1 MSYSIRYSASYG
13 AQTSTGTLPVWSAPV
28 SIQRIDAAS
37 RQPTPTTPTAGKVD
51 PQSPVVSNTEEFTV
65 GQFSADIF
73 DPESTVVSNTEEF
86 TVGQF
91 VVDIFDPESS
101 VVSTKNE
108 EEFKAAQFAADI
120 AEAENPKPS
129 YYEAQLDFSMGDIG
143 NAERLVNYWGETTRY
158 DSDRGTWMIW
168 RGTHWETDSCGQ
180 ALHRTTL
187 VAKNIIPMEVAA
199 IRKKG
204 ELDVWDEIKIKDL
217 KKEAARM
224 HRTPAMLSALMV
236 AKVLP
241 EMRTRTSQYD
251 AHPMKFNCLSG
262 VIDLPT
268 GEVHPHRPE
277 DLHARISQVELA
289 PAGSEC
295 PRWMKYLND
304 IMCGDAELVSYLQR
318 MVGYIMTGS
327 TKESAVFVFWG
338 DGANGKSVFINVIYH
353 LLGGYAHN
361 TDIRT
366 FTNIDRGNSPRND
379 LAALVGMRFA
389 VSPEWELGE
398 ALDEAILKT
407 ISGGDIVSARFLNKE
422 QFQFKPVCK
431 VVLAS
436 NHRPVVKGT
445 DHGIW
450 RRLRMVPFLAK
461 FEDAMQIKE
470 LDKILIAE
478 EGPAI
483 LRWAM
488 EGAQIWTKQGLRTP
502 ASITEATTE
511 YRGTQ
516 DWFLNFLDER
526 CEVDANASVASQSLF
541 NDYRNWCTASNI
553 KAQVKQ
559 QTFNERLQ
567 RHNFQKK
574 ATKVAN
580 MWFGLRLKSGPKFV
594 TASPSSDAML
604 VQHQPSYGGSK
615 VGGDLDLGVESDLT

>member
-1 MSYSIRYSASYG
+1 MSYSIRYSASFD
-13 AQTSTGTLPVWSAPV
+13 AQTSAGTVPVCYAPV
-28 SIQRIDAAS
+28 SIQRFEAAS
-37 RQPTPTTPTAGKVD
+37 RQPTPTTPTTGNAE

-65 GQFSADIF
+65 GQFSADIA
-73 DPESTVVSNTEEF
+73 DQESTVASNT
-86 TVGQF
+86 
-91 VVDIFDPESS
+91 
-101 VVSTKNE
+101 
-108 EEFKAAQFAADI
+108 EEFKAAQFAADVAATEYSKLSNFEI
-120 AEAENPKPS
+120 KT
-129 YYEAQLDFSMGDIG
+129 DFSLGDIG
-143 NAERLVNYWGETTRY
+143 NAERFTNYWGETTRF

-168 RGTHWETDSCGQ
+168 RGTHWENDSCGQ
-180 ALHRTTL
+180 ALHRITL
-187 VAKNIIPMEVAA
+187 VAKRIIPVEVAE
-199 IRKKG
+199 IRSDSKEKK
-204 ELDVWDEIKIKDL
+204 DWADIKADRVAA
-217 KKEAARM
+217 EAARL
-224 HRTPAMLSALMV
+224 HRTPTMLSALTV

-277 DLHARISQVELA
+277 DLHARISTVELA
-289 PAGSEC
+289 PVGSEC

-379 LAALVGMRFA
+379 LAELVGMRFA
-389 VSPEWELGE
+389 VSPEWESGE
-398 ALDEAILKT
+398 ALDEASLKT

-541 NDYRNWCTASNI
+541 NEYKRWCQDSNI

-580 MWFGLRLKSGPKFV
+580 MWFGLRLKSGPKYV
-594 TASPSSDAML
+594 TEIPSSDAML

-615 VGGDLDLGVESDLT
+615 VGGDLDLGLESDLT

>member
-1 MSYSIRYSASYG
+1 MSQSIAHSASTDV
-13 AQTSTGTLPVWSAPV
+13 QTSTGTLPVCDAPV
-28 SIQRIDAAS
+28 SIQRIEAAS
-37 RQPTPTTPTAGKVD
+37 TQPTPTTPTAGNAD
-51 PQSPVVSNTEEFTV
+51 PESPVVSNTEEFTV
-65 GQFSADIF
+65 GQF
-73 DPESTVVSNTEEF
+73 
-86 TVGQF
+86 
-91 VVDIFDPESS
+91 
-101 VVSTKNE
+101 
-108 EEFKAAQFAADI
+108 AADI
-120 AEAENPKPS
+120 AASEKPKPS
-129 YYEAQLDFSMGDIG
+129 YHVAQLDFSLGDIG
-143 NAERLVNYWGETTRY
+143 NAERFVNYWGETTRY

-168 RGTHWETDSCGQ
+168 QGKHWQTDGCGQ
-180 ALHRTTL
+180 ALYRLTL

-199 IRKKG
+199 LRRSSKVDDDWADKKA
-204 ELDVWDEIKIKDL
+204 
-217 KKEAARM
+217 KKVRAEAERM
-224 HRTPAMLSALMV
+224 HRTPALLSALTV

-241 EMRTRTSQYD
+241 EMRTQTSQYD

-277 DLHARISQVELA
+277 DLHARIAPVELG
-289 PAGSEC
+289 PVGSEC
-295 PRWMKYLND
+295 PRWMKFLD
-304 IMCGDAELVSYLQR
+304 EIMCGDAELVSYLQR

-327 TKESAVFVFWG
+327 TKEAAVFVYWG

-361 TDIRT
+361 TDLRT

-389 VSPEWELGE
+389 VSPEWESGE

-422 QFQFKPVCK
+422 LFQFKPVCK

-436 NHRPVVKGT
+436 NHRPIVKGT

-461 FEDAMQIKE
+461 FDGSMQIKE
-470 LDKILIAE
+470 LDKLLIAE

-488 EGAQIWTKQGLRTP
+488 EGAQLWASQGLRTP

-516 DWFLNFLDER
+516 DWFLTFLDER
-526 CEVDANASVASQSLF
+526 CDVETNATVASQSIY
-541 NDYRNWCTASNI
+541 NDYKIWCMNAGI
-553 KAQVKQ
+553 KFPVKQ
-559 QTFNERLQ
+559 QTFNERLLG
-567 RHNFQKK
+567 HKFQKK

-580 MWFGLRLKSGPKFV
+580 MWMGLKLKSGPQFV
-594 TASPSSDAML
+594 TASQDIDATLML
-604 VQHQPSYGGSK
+604 HQHAHVSHGGSI
-615 VGGDLDLGVESDLT
+615 VGGDLVFDL